1 VKYSVYNY
9 KSRRYDY
16 FEGMGDVPA
25 SGWMRRGA
33 PGPKIVEALAQ
44 RLPEGAQHIG
54 SGAQPI
60 GIIAVTQAQL
70 AGLGSTAPDTLTAQ
84 DSSPTSALAWV
95 GLAVLIG
102 GAIYL
107 GRKSAKYKIS
117 AP

>member
-1 VKYSVYNY
+1 MKYSVYNY

-70 AGLGSTAPDTLTAQ
+70 AGLGSTAQ